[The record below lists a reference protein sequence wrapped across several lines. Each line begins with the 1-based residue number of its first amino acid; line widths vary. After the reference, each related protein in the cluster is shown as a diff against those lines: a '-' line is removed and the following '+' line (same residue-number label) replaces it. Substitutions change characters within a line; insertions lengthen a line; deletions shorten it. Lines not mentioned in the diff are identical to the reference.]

1 MANASGAELCAIL
14 GKRHT
19 NLVGEMPASHLRR
32 SESPAVTRA
41 LNAQAT
47 GKKARTLGVSSIALI
62 SLAAVLTLRSLPSI
76 AEDGWSSIAYYL
88 LGAVLFF
95 IPLALVA
102 AELAT
107 GWPRAG
113 GLYEWVKEA
122 FGDRSG
128 FLAIWF
134 EWVENVV
141 WFPTELSF
149 VAQPSR
155 MWSSPAWPARR
166 STS

>member
-1 MANASGAELCAIL
+1 
-14 GKRHT
+14 
-19 NLVGEMPASHLRR
+19 VPAFHLRR
-32 SESPAVTRA
+32 SQHPAVTRA
-41 LNAQAT
+41 LSADT
-47 GKKARTLGVSSIALI
+47 SGKKARTLGASSIALI
-62 SLAAVLTLRSLPSI
+62 SLAAVLTLRSLPAI
-76 AEDGWSSIAYYL
+76 AEYGWSSIAYYL

-113 GLYEWVKEA
+113 GLYAWVKEA

-141 WFPTELSF
+141 WFPTVLSF
-149 VAQPSR
+149 VAAAVAYVIEPSLANEKIYLVIVMLAVFCSVR
-155 MWSSPAWPARR
+155 
-166 STS
+166 TGFCG